1 MHVMVIADRQT
12 ALAFRAAGLETW
24 PVTRK
29 EARGAVKRGLERRDI
44 GILLV
49 TEEMAEPASDV
60 IEQWE
65 MEGTGLTPLV
75 ITIPGVD
82 SPERRRAGTRQQLA
96 RILRA

>member
-1 MHVMVIADRQT
+1 MVIADRDT

-29 EARGAVKRGLERRDI
+29 EARAAVVRGLERKDI

-49 TEEMAEPASDV
+49 TEEMADPAADV

-75 ITIPGVD
+75 ITIPGMNT
-82 SPERRRAGTRQQLA
+82 PERRRAGIKEQLA
-96 RILRA
+96 QILRA